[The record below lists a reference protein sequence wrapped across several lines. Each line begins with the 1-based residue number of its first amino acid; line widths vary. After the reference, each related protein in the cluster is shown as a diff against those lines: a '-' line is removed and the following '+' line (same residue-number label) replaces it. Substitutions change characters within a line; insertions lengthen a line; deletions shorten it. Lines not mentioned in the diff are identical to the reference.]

1 MNQISKWIIYTIVA
15 LFLLAVPFIM
25 SEFFTTMM
33 VRVLYFSLMA
43 VAFAFLASQ
52 IGLVSLAIPA
62 FLGLSGY
69 TIAILETREIMFFPY
84 SAMAAIVVVLFVSA
98 VFGIFANRSKGIYF
112 IMLTLIL
119 GQIIWAVARQWASV
133 TNGVNGLIG
142 ISTPDAMQFNV
153 FGANVGFYYVILFT
167 FVLIVWA
174 VLALTRSS
182 FGMKLKGIRESES
195 RMIMLG
201 YRVSR
206 LKWVAFVI
214 SSLVAGIAGVFFVYF
229 VGVMHPSAID
239 LDSSAMVLIA
249 GIFGGVYSII
259 GAVLGMSIVQTLEV
273 VLNAY
278 TQRYLII
285 IGIMFLLVVIYAPK
299 GLMGLIY
306 KNKYMK
312 SLYDKWYK
320 GRKDS

>member
-1 MNQISKWIIYTIVA
+1 
-15 LFLLAVPFIM
+15 
-25 SEFFTTMM
+25 
-33 VRVLYFSLMA
+33 
-43 VAFAFLASQ
+43 
-52 IGLVSLAIPA
+52 
-62 FLGLSGY
+62 
-69 TIAILETREIMFFPY
+69 
-84 SAMAAIVVVLFVSA
+84 
-98 VFGIFANRSKGIYF
+98 
-112 IMLTLIL
+112 
-119 GQIIWAVARQWASV
+119 
-133 TNGVNGLIG
+133 
-142 ISTPDAMQFNV
+142 
-153 FGANVGFYYVILFT
+153 
-167 FVLIVWA
+167 
-174 VLALTRSS
+174 
-182 FGMKLKGIRESES
+182 
-195 RMIMLG
+195 MLG

-214 SSLVAGIAGVFFVYF
+214 SSLVAGIAGIFFVYF

-249 GIFGGVYSII
+249 GIFGGIYSII